1 MVGAFGKSTK
11 LTSEEDS
18 LFKAVVL
25 SHSNL
30 QLKPLKVSR
39 QVVGGTNYRYECVDN
54 GSVRKLGCKQQAYAH
69 SFVNLKRKKGISAT
83 PLNWLLNAFTLAL
96 NDSAPALVCLFT
108 K

>member
-1 MVGAFGKSTK
+1 MLSVIDSNGKVCFAQSIKAGQESMEIST
-11 LTSEEDS
+11 SGMP
-18 LFKAVVL
+18 A
-25 SHSNL
+25 
-30 QLKPLKVSR
+30 
-39 QVVGGTNYRYECVDN
+39 GMYI

>member
-1 MVGAFGKSTK
+1 MAIPP
-11 LTSEEDS
+11 S
-18 LFKAVVL
+18 LPSIIRNTDWSILQNKNDWIPHNFK
-25 SHSNL
+25 
-30 QLKPLKVSR
+30 
-39 QVVGGTNYRYECVDN
+39 

-69 SFVNLKRKKGISAT
+69 SFVNLKREKGISAT

>member
-1 MVGAFGKSTK
+1 MVIPP
-11 LTSEEDS
+11 S
-18 LFKAVVL
+18 LPSIIRKTDWNILQNKNDWIPHNFKRHF
-25 SHSNL
+25 SNITNRHSF
-30 QLKPLKVSR
+30 
-39 QVVGGTNYRYECVDN
+39 

-83 PLNWLLNAFTLAL
+83 PLNWLLNASTLAL